1 MISSCKQVAVI
12 EGLLQEIQMMNSN
25 FSKKLLA
32 VVLTTLFMVSMG
44 ASAAGK
50 RCPKDKTWDYD
61 KKECVK
67 KEVKK

>member
-1 MISSCKQVAVI
+1 MVISSCKQVAVI

-44 ASAAGK
+44 ASAAK
-50 RCPKDKTWDYD
+50 CPKDKPIWNPVTS
-61 KKECVK
+61 KCM

>member
-1 MISSCKQVAVI
+1 
-12 EGLLQEIQMMNSN
+12 MMNSN

-44 ASAAGK
+44 ASAAEK
-50 RCPKDKTWDYD
+50 KCPKDKPIWNPVTS
-61 KKECVK
+61 KCM

>member
-1 MISSCKQVAVI
+1 VI

-32 VVLTTLFMVSMG
+32 VVLTTLFVVSMG
-44 ASAAGK
+44 ASAAEK
-50 RCPKDKTWDYD
+50 KCPKDKPVWNPVTS
-61 KKECVK
+61 KCM